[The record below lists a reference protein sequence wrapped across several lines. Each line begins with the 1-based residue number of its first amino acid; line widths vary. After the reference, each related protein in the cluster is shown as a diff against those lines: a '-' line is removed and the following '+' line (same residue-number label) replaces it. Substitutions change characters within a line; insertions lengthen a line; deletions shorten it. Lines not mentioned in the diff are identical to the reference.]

1 MACDAIAHV
10 HRNSLDHQIYG
21 PAASRGSASIPVST
35 CLGFCVLFRSYTWY
49 VHTGTIST
57 VSVQTAVEIEAH
69 HCRTSRLK
77 LPSPTE
83 MSVQYSTHH
92 AFFIS
97 VTAVVVRFIYAG
109 RLDPARHTASI
120 TCLST
125 RSVRESVYHGKDA
138 AMKQYR

>member
-1 MACDAIAHV
+1 MASNAMAHV
-10 HRNSLDHQIYG
+10 HRSSLDYQIYG
-21 PAASRGSASIPVST
+21 PEASRGSASIPVST
-35 CLGFCVLFRSYTWY
+35 CLGFRVLFHSYSWY
-49 VHTGTIST
+49 VHTGTLST
-57 VSVQTAVEIEAH
+57 VPVQAAVETEAH

-83 MSVQYSTHH
+83 MPVQYSTHH
-92 AFFIS
+92 DFFIL
-97 VTAVVVRFIYAG
+97 VTAVVVRFSYAG

-120 TCLST
+120 GCLST